1 MGRKTTFIVTLSLM
15 GICTALVGYRIANF
29 RCLPVY
35 STVGPG
41 AGYGLIVL
49 RIVQGLAIGGE
60 YGGAAT
66 YIAEHSPKNHR
77 GYYTG
82 YLQMAATMGMCISL
96 AVILIVKVPMGTVAF
111 LDWGWRLPFLI
122 SIVLVFMSLYIR
134 MSLEESPMFIAA
146 KDTAEFKKN
155 PLVES
160 FLRPYNMYFVALAL
174 FGATMGQGCVWY
186 TSQFYSLTFLT
197 TYAKVPTNDAY
208 MIVGA
213 ALLLASPGFVIV
225 GHLSD
230 KFGRKPFM
238 LAGLTLAV
246 STWYPV
252 YIGLI
257 TFGFKQG
264 NYQPVMLSFLVFI
277 QVCYVTLVYGPVAA
291 FLVEL
296 FPTSIRYT
304 SMSLPYHIGNGVFGG
319 LVPVIGVLLTT
330 ASHQV
335 YAGLWFPMGCVF
347 ITLLVMICN
356 LGFNSIVFVP
366 ETYQRDLNDVYG
378 KNGIEFY
385 EKGDQV

>member
-1 MGRKTTFIVTLSLM
+1 
-15 GICTALVGYRIANF
+15 
-29 RCLPVY
+29 
-35 STVGPG
+35 
-41 AGYGLIVL
+41 
-49 RIVQGLAIGGE
+49 
-60 YGGAAT
+60 
-66 YIAEHSPKNHR
+66 
-77 GYYTG
+77 
-82 YLQMAATMGMCISL
+82 
-96 AVILIVKVPMGTVAF
+96 MGTVAF

-246 STWYPV
+246 STWYPI